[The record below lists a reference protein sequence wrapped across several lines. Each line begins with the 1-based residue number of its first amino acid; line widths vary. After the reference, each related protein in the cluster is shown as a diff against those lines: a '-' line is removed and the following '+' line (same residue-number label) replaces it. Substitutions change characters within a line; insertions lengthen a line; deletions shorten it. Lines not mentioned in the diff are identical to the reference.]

1 MKNILNI
8 NHVTSDFKYFLL
20 NRLLFLARDIVFST
34 VLIMV
39 IVFISYFI
47 RISLL

>member
-1 MKNILNI
+1 MKNILDI

-20 NRLLFLARDIVFST
+20 NRLLFLGRDIVFST